1 MIPRTATDDSEDSR
15 DVLRLSDPKHLLE
28 LLHDKF
34 GQRAAAPD
42 AAAPSSH
49 DAPRGVSVFYVE
61 PTRVDNRVWSCFDN
75 FLPST
80 QSGEPARGS
89 PPRPSR
95 TKWTRR
101 VSHPVLIG
109 HAVHPAPTMRE
120 SALNNPATRD
130 DPRPGRA
137 SPPQPERAHPHAPQA
152 KAPSDRRAQVP
163 SRRLR
168 GATSGDAAR
177 VRAPRRA
184 LAHRC
189 GAARAARAGRGASAA
204 RGRRGAGVERRSW
217 RRGW

>member
-1 MIPRTATDDSEDSR
+1 MIPRTATDDSEESR
-15 DVLRLSDPKHLLE
+15 DVLRLSDPEHLLE

-42 AAAPSSH
+42 AAEPGSRS
-49 DAPRGVSVFYVE
+49 APRGVSVFHVE

-89 PPRPSR
+89 PPRP
-95 TKWTRR
+95 
-101 VSHPVLIG
+101 
-109 HAVHPAPTMRE
+109 
-120 SALNNPATRD
+120 ATRD

-137 SPPQPERAHPHAPQA
+137 SPPQPEHPHAAQA
-152 KAPSDRRAQVP
+152 KAPSDRRAQIP

-168 GATSGDAAR
+168 GAASGHAAR

-184 LAHRC
+184 LADRR
-189 GAARAARAGRGASAA
+189 GGARAARAGRGGSA
-204 RGRRGAGVERRSW
+204 RGRRGAGVERHTW